1 MLFRTAL
8 PVLCA
13 TAAGVFAVETVKT
26 PIDNDYVRVLD
37 VVVQPHEKTALHEH
51 KANRVM
57 IYRNA
62 GSQNIDY
69 EGGRRVTL
77 TFGENQ
83 VMWAPIEGMHT
94 SEISSEKP
102 VNIVEV
108 ELKKPSGGKKI
119 TTAMDPL
126 KVDPKH
132 YRLEFENDQVRVFRV
147 HIGPHEST
155 PMHEHQLHR
164 IVVYLTDATVRVT
177 GADGKVETS
186 AHKAGDIVESGAAR
200 HGEQNLTGNAIE
212 TIVTELKY

>member
-1 MLFRTAL
+1 MGLRIAVFRAVAIVML
-8 PVLCA
+8 
-13 TAAGVFAVETVKT
+13 FAVETVRT
-26 PIDNDYVRVLD
+26 PIENDDVRVLD

-62 GSQNIDY
+62 GSQSIDY
-69 EGGRRVTL
+69 EDGRHVL
-77 TFGENQ
+77 LAFKENQ
-83 VMWAPIEGMHT
+83 AMWAPIEGKHVA
-94 SEISSEKP
+94 EIVTENP
-102 VNIVEV
+102 VGIVEI
-108 ELKKPSGGKKI
+108 ELKKASAGKKI
-119 TTAMDPL
+119 TTLLDPL

-132 YRLEFENDQVRVFRV
+132 YKLEFENDQVRVFRV

-164 IVVYLTDATVRVT
+164 IVVYLTDANVRAT

-186 AHKAGDIVESGAAR
+186 AHKAGDIIESGAAR
-200 HGEQNLTGNAIE
+200 HGEQNLTGNPVE